1 MAELTN
7 LEDKLG
13 EVIGL
18 AMAAQAATAKITK
31 LTDDEE
37 LASVLDRMS
46 SEAADAEERG
56 TQLASSFEG
65 KKTAILDKAREAKS
79 KGQKMMDTYL
89 DSDADDL
96 DGLEFLTMAEAG
108 EVGHWKVLLQMAE
121 GSGDSSVTEYARWG
135 VPVQERHF
143 QEAQAGCLKL
153 PPRRTRTRRR
163 NRKGVHGTH

>member
-18 AMAAQAATAKITK
+18 AMAAQSATAKITK

-65 KKTAILDKAREAKS
+65 KKTAILDKARETKS
-79 KGQKMMDTYL
+79 KAL
-89 DSDADDL
+89 PSRLVA
-96 DGLEFLTMAEAG
+96 
-108 EVGHWKVLLQMAE
+108 VLP
-121 GSGDSSVTEYARWG
+121 GSRS
-135 VPVQERHF
+135 
-143 QEAQAGCLKL
+143 
-153 PPRRTRTRRR
+153 PPCSTRM
-163 NRKGVHGTH
+163 KPA